1 MTFAG
6 ALFLQEGRLAG
17 ARQRDERCPRAV
29 GPTRGK
35 FAVLGAGGHHG
46 YRRLIGKSRGSGRA
60 VNAGAA
66 AKKAAQVNNSKK
78 RCAGDASS
86 GKNKLAKKGG
96 GRHGAGGGAGH
107 RDAGG
112 GSGCAHSMA
121 LGDTGGDDDALPP
134 LEELSGA
141 DASPRNGAGA
151 RGYDFDREDRRRG
164 VRGAGTMRR
173 LCYIEPASHGG
184 HGRFS

>member
-1 MTFAG
+1 LR
-6 ALFLQEGRLAG
+6 ALFFSKKGASREPASATNAARARSARRAG
-17 ARQRDERCPRAV
+17 NSPAPAATTAIAASSV
-29 GPTRGK
+29 N
-35 FAVLGAGGHHG
+35 
-46 YRRLIGKSRGSGRA
+46 RGSGRA

>member
-1 MTFAG
+1 MRA
-6 ALFLQEGRLAG
+6 
-17 ARQRDERCPRAV
+17 ARAAR
-29 GPTRGK
+29 
-35 FAVLGAGGHHG
+35 
-46 YRRLIGKSRGSGRA
+46 

-66 AKKAAQVNNSKK
+66 AKKAAQVNNSNK

-96 GRHGAGGGAGH
+96 GHGAGGGAGH

-112 GSGCAHSMA
+112 GSGCALSMA

-134 LEELSGA
+134 LDELSGA

-151 RGYDFDREDRRRG
+151 LGYDFDREDRRRG

-173 LCYIEPASHGG
+173 LCYIDNPRRTADTAFFVTDAFSRA
-184 HGRFS
+184 RFTMWTSYITPNGVKP